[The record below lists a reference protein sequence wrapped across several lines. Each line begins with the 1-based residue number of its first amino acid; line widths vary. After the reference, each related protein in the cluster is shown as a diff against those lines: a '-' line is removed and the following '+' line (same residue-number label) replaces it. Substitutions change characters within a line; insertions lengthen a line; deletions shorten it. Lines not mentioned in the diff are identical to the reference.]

1 MYLYEA
7 TRKTTK
13 LHGKAVPVR
22 TAVQSSYMKTTLRNL
37 ALISLSVTLFL
48 INAIALV
55 TQIKWLRALG
65 SNKAIPFLSE
75 PQLSW
80 SLLGLPDEP
89 KLVWLMSF
97 PNSGT
102 SYSSQLIRDATLT
115 DSASNY
121 ADETTFGQSG
131 VMLPV
136 YVDQPEGPFWI
147 KSKEN
152 PDHVEPTSIS

>member
-1 MYLYEA
+1 M
-7 TRKTTK
+7 K
-13 LHGKAVPVR
+13 LHGKAAAVR
-22 TAVQSSYMKTTLRNL
+22 TIAQSSNMKTTLWNL

-48 INAIALV
+48 LNAIALV
-55 TQIKWLRALG
+55 MQSKWLRTPG
-65 SNKAIPFLSE
+65 SNTAIPFLSE
-75 PQLSW
+75 PQPSW
-80 SLLGLPDEP
+80 SLLFIHEEP

-102 SYSSQLIRDATLT
+102 SYTSQLIRDATLT

-121 ADETTFGQSG
+121 ADETIFGQSG

-147 KSKEN
+147 KSMEN
-152 PDHVEPTSIS
+152 PDHVEPTKYILTKVCDC